1 VLKAKPEGRS
11 VLLIYRPMW
20 FMRSIGQRF
29 LGILDRLQRAF
40 HRSPPAF
47 RRGAAMLVDAL
58 IVIESFAVALLF
70 RFNGQVP
77 VDFWRLFWP
86 FAAFSAIAFVLLLNG
101 NGVYQSILR
110 YTGIYQGV
118 RVLSATAMAAG
129 GLFIAVFAI
138 GPGGFGIMKEV
149 NPVPLSVPLIGS
161 LLAYVQLV
169 AVRLYPRVFY
179 EMSLR
184 EVERRT
190 RTAIVGTGE
199 PGVALAGHIW
209 RTAAGEAQVV
219 GFISDSRAEV
229 GRHIEGATVL
239 GVVDD
244 LQGIIS
250 QHGIDQVIIAKPQAG
265 REEMDWI
272 WRTSIRA
279 SAEVKVMPDLGE
291 FLAEGAIRLRELQIE
306 DLLGREPVDIDL
318 EALSDSINGKRV
330 LVTGAGGSI
339 GKELSRQISRLG
351 PAKLV
356 LLDRDESGLY
366 YLNTE
371 LRREDFFD
379 AEVFVGDVTHAERVS
394 FAFETFGPQLVFHAA
409 AYKHVPMME
418 LQATEAVVNNVLG
431 TLNVARAAG
440 AYGTSKFI
448 NVSTDKAVNPV
459 NVMGATKR
467 LAEMVVKNL
476 SAEYPETIYA
486 SVRFGNVL
494 GSRGSVVPTFRQ
506 QIEAGGPVTVT
517 HPDMIRYFMTIPEA
531 VSLILQAGAMADAY
545 GTYVLEMGRPVA
557 ITDLARKMIEI
568 MGAPNVKIRFVG
580 LRPGEKLKEELF
592 EEGEEREAT
601 SHPMVF
607 KLSSENMTPPGDP
620 NFAELID
627 AMVFH
632 ARGQE
637 TGTSLE
643 YLRRAVPNYSASDLP
658 EKTESS
664 LDRPL

>member
-1 VLKAKPEGRS
+1 M
-11 VLLIYRPMW
+11 LLLR
-20 FMRSIGQRF
+20 RIGER
-29 LGILDRLQRAF
+29 LLALLDRLQRTF

-58 IVIESFAVALLF
+58 IVIESFAVTLIVRVA
-70 RFNGQVP
+70 GDTESP
-77 VDFWRLFWP
+77 PFWPFFWP
-86 FAAFSAIAFVLLLNG
+86 FAVFSALAFVLLLNA

-118 RVLSATAMAAG
+118 RVLSATAIAAG
-129 GLFIAVFAI
+129 GLFLAVFCV
-138 GPGGFGIMKEV
+138 GPFGFMRG
-149 NPVPLSVPLIGS
+149 NLVPLSVPLMGS
-161 LLAYVQLV
+161 VLAYVQLV

-184 EVERRT
+184 EVGRRT
-190 RTAIVGTGE
+190 RTVIVGTGE
-199 PGVALAGHIW
+199 AGVALAGHIW
-209 RTAAGEAQVV
+209 RTSAAETQVV
-219 GFISDSRAEV
+219 GFVSSSHAEV
-229 GRHIEGATVL
+229 GRHIEGSPVL
-239 GVVDD
+239 GVVED
-244 LQGIIS
+244 LEDLIA
-250 QHGIDQVIIAKPQAG
+250 QHGIDQVIIAMPQAG

-291 FLAEGAIRLRELQIE
+291 FLAEGAIKLRELQIE

-318 EALSDSINGKRV
+318 DALSDYINGKRV

-371 LRREDFFD
+371 LRREDFHD

-394 FAFETFGPQLVFHAA
+394 FVFETFKPQLVFHAA

-440 AYGTSKFI
+440 AYGTSKFV

-467 LAEMVVKNL
+467 LAEMVVKSL
-476 SAEYPETIYA
+476 SKEYPETVYA

-506 QIEAGGPVTVT
+506 QIEVGGPVTVT

-531 VSLILQAGAMADAY
+531 VSLILQAGAMAEAY

-568 MGAPNVKIRFVG
+568 MGAPNVKIKFVG
-580 LRPGEKLKEELF
+580 LRPGEKLKEELS
-592 EEGEEREAT
+592 EEGEEREPTA
-601 SHPMVF
+601 HQMIF
-607 KLSSENMTPPGDP
+607 RLSSENMSQPVDS
-620 NFAELID
+620 NLAELVD

-637 TGTSLE
+637 VGRSLE
-643 YLRRAVPNYSASDLP
+643 FLRRAVPNYSAVDLP
-658 EKTESS
+658 GVTENK
-664 LDRPL
+664 LDQHFT

>member
-1 VLKAKPEGRS
+1 
-11 VLLIYRPMW
+11 MW
-20 FMRSIGQRF
+20 FLQRMGERL
-29 LGILDRLQRAF
+29 LGSVDRLQRAF

-47 RRGAAMLVDAL
+47 RRGAAMLVDAV
-58 IVIESFAVALLF
+58 IVIESFAVTLIVRVA
-70 RFNGQVP
+70 GDTASP
-77 VDFWRLFWP
+77 PFWPFFWP
-86 FAAFSAIAFVLLLNG
+86 FAVFSALAFVLLLNR
-101 NGVYQSILR
+101 NGVYQSMLR

-129 GLFIAVFAI
+129 GLFLTVFCV
-138 GPGGFGIMKEV
+138 GPEGFGIMKF
-149 NPVPLSVPLIGS
+149 NPVPLSVPLMGS
-161 LLAYVQLV
+161 VLAYVQLV

-184 EVERRT
+184 EVGRRT

-209 RTAAGEAQVV
+209 RTAASRTQIV
-219 GFISDSRAEV
+219 GFVSMSPVEV
-229 GRHIEGATVL
+229 GRQIDGSPVL
-239 GVVDD
+239 GVVED
-244 LQGIIS
+244 LEDLIA
-250 QHGIDQVIIAKPQAG
+250 QHGIDQVIIAMPQAG

-291 FLAEGAIRLRELQIE
+291 YLAEGAIKLRELQIE

-318 EALSDSINGKRV
+318 DALSDYINGKRV

-371 LRREDFFD
+371 LRREDFYD
-379 AEVFVGDVTHAERVS
+379 TEVFVGDVTHSERIS
-394 FAFETFGPQLVFHAA
+394 FAFETFEPQLVFHAA

-418 LQATEAVVNNVLG
+418 LQATEAIVNNVLG

-440 AYGTSKFI
+440 AYGTNKFI

-467 LAEMVVKNL
+467 LAEMVVKRL
-476 SAEYPETIYA
+476 SFEYPETIYA

-531 VSLILQAGAMADAY
+531 VSLILQAGAMAEGY

-568 MGAPNVKIRFVG
+568 MGAPNVTIKFVG
-580 LRPGEKLKEELF
+580 LRPGEKLKEELS
-592 EEGEEREAT
+592 EEGEQKVPT
-601 SHPMVF
+601 SHQMVF
-607 KLSSENMTPPGDP
+607 RLSSENMSPPDDS
-620 NFAELID
+620 NLTELID
-627 AMVFH
+627 AMAYH

-637 TGTSLE
+637 GGRALHF
-643 YLRRAVPNYSASDLP
+643 LRRAVPNYSAADLP
-658 EKTESS
+658 EVTESR
-664 LDRPL
+664 LDQPFG

>member
-1 VLKAKPEGRS
+1 
-11 VLLIYRPMW
+11 VLLIYRLMW
-20 FMRSIGQRF
+20 LVRRIGERL
-29 LGILDRLQRAF
+29 LGPVDRLQRAF

-70 RFNGQVP
+70 RFDGEVP
-77 VDFWRLFWP
+77 GDFWRLFWP
-86 FAAFSAIAFVLLLNG
+86 FAVFSAVAFVLLLNG

-118 RVLSATAMAAG
+118 RVFSATAMAAG

-138 GPGGFGIMKEV
+138 GPGGFGIMEF
-149 NPVPLSVPLIGS
+149 NPVPLSIPLMGS
-161 LLAYVQLV
+161 VLAYVQLV

-184 EVERRT
+184 EVGRRT

-209 RTAAGEAQVV
+209 RTAASEAQVV
-219 GFISDSRAEV
+219 GFVSHSRAEV
-229 GRHIEGATVL
+229 GRHIEGSPVL
-239 GVVDD
+239 GVVED
-244 LQGIIS
+244 LQSLIS
-250 QHGIDQVIIAKPQAG
+250 QHGIDQVIIATPQAG

-272 WRTSIRA
+272 WRTSTRA

-291 FLAEGAIRLRELQIE
+291 FLAEGAIRLREFQIE

-318 EALSDSINGKRV
+318 DALSGYINGKRV

-351 PAKLV
+351 PAKLI

-366 YLNTE
+366 YLDTE
-371 LRREDFFD
+371 LGREDFYD
-379 AEVFVGDVTHAERVS
+379 AEVFVGDVTQAERVS
-394 FAFETFGPQLVFHAA
+394 FAFETFRPELVFHAA

-476 SAEYPETIYA
+476 AVEYPETVYA

-506 QIEAGGPVTVT
+506 QIEVGGPVTVT

-531 VSLILQAGAMADAY
+531 VSLILQAGAMADGY

-557 ITDLARKMIEI
+557 ITDLAKKMIEI
-568 MGAPNVKIRFVG
+568 MGAPNVKIKFVG

-592 EEGEEREAT
+592 EEGEEREPT
-601 SHPMVF
+601 PHQMVF
-607 KLSSENMTPPGDP
+607 KLSSENMDLPGDP
-620 NFAELID
+620 NLAELVD
-627 AMVFH
+627 AIVFH

-637 TGTSLE
+637 AGRSLDL
-643 YLRRAVPNYSASDLP
+643 LRRAVPNYSAVDLP
-658 EKTESS
+658 EF
-664 LDRPL
+664 DRPL

>member
-1 VLKAKPEGRS
+1 MWLLQRMGERLLGR
-11 VLLIYRPMW
+11 V
-20 FMRSIGQRF
+20 
-29 LGILDRLQRAF
+29 DRLQRAF

-58 IVIESFAVALLF
+58 IVIESFAVTLIVRVSGDAVAPSWPF
-70 RFNGQVP
+70 
-77 VDFWRLFWP
+77 FWP
-86 FAAFSAIAFVLLLNG
+86 FAVFSALAFVLLLNA

-118 RVLSATAMAAG
+118 RVLSATAIAAG
-129 GLFIAVFAI
+129 GLFLAVFCV
-138 GPGGFGIMKEV
+138 GPFGFGITRV
-149 NPVPLSVPLIGS
+149 NIVPLSVPLMGS
-161 LLAYVQLV
+161 VLAYVQLV

-184 EVERRT
+184 EVGRRT
-190 RTAIVGTGE
+190 RTVIVGTGE

-209 RTAAGEAQVV
+209 RTSAAETQVV
-219 GFISDSRAEV
+219 GFVSRSPVEV
-229 GRHIEGATVL
+229 GRQIEGSPVL
-239 GVVDD
+239 GVIENLED
-244 LQGIIS
+244 LIA
-250 QHGIDQVIIAKPQAG
+250 QHGIDQVIIAMPQAG

-291 FLAEGAIRLRELQIE
+291 FLAEGAIKLRELQIE

-318 EALSDSINGKRV
+318 DALSDYINGKRV

-351 PAKLV
+351 PAKLI

-371 LRREDFFD
+371 LRREDFYD
-379 AEVFVGDVTHAERVS
+379 TEVFVGDVTHSERVS
-394 FAFETFGPQLVFHAA
+394 FAFETFRPQLVFHAA

-418 LQATEAVVNNVLG
+418 QQATEAVVNNVLG

-448 NVSTDKAVNPV
+448 NVSTDKAVSPV

-467 LAEMVVKNL
+467 LAEMVVREL
-476 SAEYPETIYA
+476 SLEYPETIYA

-531 VSLILQAGAMADAY
+531 VSLILQAGAMAEGY

-568 MGAPNVKIRFVG
+568 MGAPNVTIKFVG
-580 LRPGEKLKEELF
+580 LRPGEKLKEELS
-592 EEGEEREAT
+592 EEGEQRDTTA
-601 SHPMVF
+601 HPMVF
-607 KLSSENMTPPGDP
+607 RLSSENVNPPGDA
-620 NFAELID
+620 NLSELID

-637 TGTSLE
+637 GGRALQL
-643 YLRRAVPNYSASDLP
+643 LRRAVPNYSAVDLA
-658 EKTESS
+658 EVTESR
-664 LDRPL
+664 LDYPL

>member
-1 VLKAKPEGRS
+1 MW
-11 VLLIYRPMW
+11 LLR
-20 FMRSIGQRF
+20 R
-29 LGILDRLQRAF
+29 LGERLLGLVDQLQRAF
-40 HRSPPAF
+40 HRSPPVF

-58 IVIESFAVALLF
+58 IVIESFAVTLIVRVEGDAEA
-70 RFNGQVP
+70 P
-77 VDFWRLFWP
+77 SWP
-86 FAAFSAIAFVLLLNG
+86 FFWLFAVFSALAYVLLLSES
-101 NGVYQSILR
+101 GVYRSILR

-118 RVLSATAMAAG
+118 KVLSATAIAAG
-129 GLFIAVFAI
+129 GLFLAVFCV
-138 GPGGFGIMKEV
+138 GPYGFGITKG
-149 NPVPLSVPLIGS
+149 NLVPLSVPLVGS
-161 LLAYVQLV
+161 VLAYVQLV

-184 EVERRT
+184 EVGRRT

-209 RTAAGEAQVV
+209 RTAASETQVV
-219 GFISDSRAEV
+219 GFVSGTSAEV
-229 GRHIEGATVL
+229 GRHIEGSPVL
-239 GVVDD
+239 GVIQD
-244 LQGIIS
+244 LQDLIS
-250 QHGIDQVIIAKPQAG
+250 QHGIDQVIIAMPQAG

-291 FLAEGAIRLRELQIE
+291 FLAEGAIKLRELQIE

-318 EALSDSINGKRV
+318 DALSEYINGKRV

-351 PAKLV
+351 PAKLA

-371 LRREDFFD
+371 LRREDFYD
-379 AEVFVGDVTHAERVS
+379 AEVFIGDVTHAERVS
-394 FAFETFGPQLVFHAA
+394 YAFETFRPQLVFHAA

-431 TLNVARAAG
+431 TLNVGRAAG

-476 SAEYPETIYA
+476 SVEYPETVYA

-517 HPDMIRYFMTIPEA
+517 HPEMIRYFMTIPEA
-531 VSLILQAGAMADAY
+531 VSLILQAGAMAEGY

-568 MGAPNVKIRFVG
+568 MGAPNVKIKFVG
-580 LRPGEKLKEELF
+580 LRPGEKLKEELS
-592 EEGEEREAT
+592 EEGEEREPTA
-601 SHPMVF
+601 HQMIF
-607 KLSSENMTPPGDP
+607 RLSSENMSPPGDS
-620 NFAELID
+620 NLAELVD

-637 TGTSLE
+637 VGRSLE
-643 YLRRAVPNYSASDLP
+643 FLRRAVPNYSAVDLP
-658 EKTESS
+658 GVTENK
-664 LDRPL
+664 LDQHFS

>member
-1 VLKAKPEGRS
+1 MW
-11 VLLIYRPMW
+11 LLQR
-20 FMRSIGQRF
+20 IGER
-29 LGILDRLQRAF
+29 LLDRVDRLQRAF

-58 IVIESFAVALLF
+58 IVIESFAVTLIVRVA
-70 RFNGQVP
+70 GDTAGP
-77 VDFWRLFWP
+77 PFWPFFWP
-86 FAAFSAIAFVLLLNG
+86 FAVFSALAFVLLLNA

-129 GLFIAVFAI
+129 GLSLTVICV
-138 GPGGFGIMKEV
+138 GPWGFGLMDF
-149 NPVPLSVPLIGS
+149 NPVPLSVPLMGS
-161 LLAYVQLV
+161 VLAYVQLV

-184 EVERRT
+184 EVGRRT
-190 RTAIVGTGE
+190 RTVIVGTGE

-209 RTAAGEAQVV
+209 RTAASETQVV
-219 GFISDSRAEV
+219 GFVSRSPVEV
-229 GRHIEGATVL
+229 GRHIEGSPVL
-239 GVVDD
+239 GVVED
-244 LQGIIS
+244 LEELIA
-250 QHGIDQVIIAKPQAG
+250 QHGIDQVIIAMPQAS

-272 WRTSIRA
+272 WRNSIRA

-291 FLAEGAIRLRELQIE
+291 YLAEGAIKLRELQIE

-318 EALSDSINGKRV
+318 DALSDYINSKRV

-351 PAKLV
+351 PAKLI

-371 LRREDFFD
+371 LRREDFYD
-379 AEVFVGDVTHAERVS
+379 TEVFVGDVTHSERVS
-394 FAFETFGPQLVFHAA
+394 FAFETFRPQLVFHAA

-418 LQATEAVVNNVLG
+418 QQATEAIVNNVLG

-448 NVSTDKAVNPV
+448 NVSTDKAVSPV

-467 LAEMVVKNL
+467 LAEMVVREL
-476 SAEYPETIYA
+476 SLQYPETIYA

-531 VSLILQAGAMADAY
+531 VSLILQAGAMAEGY

-568 MGAPNVKIRFVG
+568 MGAPNVSIKFVG
-580 LRPGEKLKEELF
+580 LRPGEKLKEELS
-592 EEGEEREAT
+592 EEGEQRDT
-601 SHPMVF
+601 TDHPMVF
-607 KLSSENMTPPGDP
+607 RLSSENMSPPG
-620 NFAELID
+620 NSNLSELID

-637 TGTSLE
+637 GGRALQL
-643 YLRRAVPNYSASDLP
+643 LRRAVPNYSAVDLA
-658 EKTESS
+658 EVTESR
-664 LDRPL
+664 LDYPL

>member
-1 VLKAKPEGRS
+1 MGER
-11 VLLIYRPMW
+11 LLGPV
-20 FMRSIGQRF
+20 
-29 LGILDRLQRAF
+29 DRLQRAF

-58 IVIESFAVALLF
+58 IVIESFAVTLIVRVA
-70 RFNGQVP
+70 GDTASP
-77 VDFWRLFWP
+77 PFWPFFWP
-86 FAAFSAIAFVLLLNG
+86 FAVFSALAFVLLLNR
-101 NGVYQSILR
+101 NGVYQSMLR

-129 GLFIAVFAI
+129 GLFLAVFCV
-138 GPGGFGIMKEV
+138 GPEGFGIMKF
-149 NPVPLSVPLIGS
+149 NPVPLSVPLMGS
-161 LLAYVQLV
+161 VLAYVQLV

-184 EVERRT
+184 EVGRRT
-190 RTAIVGTGE
+190 RTVIVGTGE

-209 RTAAGEAQVV
+209 RTAASKTQVV
-219 GFISDSRAEV
+219 GFVTRSTIEV
-229 GRHIEGATVL
+229 GRQIEGAPVL
-239 GVVDD
+239 GVVENLED
-244 LQGIIS
+244 LIA
-250 QHGIDQVIIAKPQAG
+250 QHGIDQVIIAMPQAG

-291 FLAEGAIRLRELQIE
+291 YLAEGAIKLRELQIE

-318 EALSDSINGKRV
+318 DALSGYINGKRV

-371 LRREDFFD
+371 LRREDFYD
-379 AEVFVGDVTHAERVS
+379 TEVFVGDVTHSERVS
-394 FAFETFGPQLVFHAA
+394 FAFETFEPQLVFHAA

-418 LQATEAVVNNVLG
+418 LQATEAIVNNVLG

-440 AYGTSKFI
+440 AYGTKRFI

-467 LAEMVVKNL
+467 LAEMVVRKL
-476 SAEYPETIYA
+476 SFEYPETIYA

-531 VSLILQAGAMADAY
+531 VSLILQAGAMAEGY

-568 MGAPNVKIRFVG
+568 MGAPNVAIKFVG
-580 LRPGEKLKEELF
+580 LRPGEKLKEELS
-592 EEGEEREAT
+592 EEGEQKDPTA
-601 SHPMVF
+601 HQMVF
-607 KLSSENMTPPGDP
+607 RLSSENMSPPDDS
-620 NFAELID
+620 NLTELID
-627 AMVFH
+627 AMVYH
-632 ARGQE
+632 SRGQE
-637 TGTSLE
+637 GGRALDF
-643 YLRRAVPNYSASDLP
+643 LRRAVPNYSALDLP
-658 EKTESS
+658 EVTESR
-664 LDRPL
+664 LDYPL

>member
-1 VLKAKPEGRS
+1 
-11 VLLIYRPMW
+11 
-20 FMRSIGQRF
+20 
-29 LGILDRLQRAF
+29 
-40 HRSPPAF
+40 
-47 RRGAAMLVDAL
+47 MLVDAL
-58 IVIESFAVALLF
+58 IVIESFAIALLF
-70 RFNGQVP
+70 RFAGEVP
-77 VDFWRLFWP
+77 GAFWSLFWP
-86 FAAFSAIAFVLLLNG
+86 FAIFSAVAFVLLLNG

-118 RVLSATAMAAG
+118 RVFSATAMAAG

-138 GPGGFGIMKEV
+138 GPGGFGLMEF
-149 NPVPLSVPLIGS
+149 NPVPLSVPLMGS
-161 LLAYVQLV
+161 VLAYVQLV

-184 EVERRT
+184 EVGRRT

-209 RTAAGEAQVV
+209 RTAASEAQVV
-219 GFISDSRAEV
+219 GFVSHSRAEV
-229 GRHIEGATVL
+229 GRHIEGAQVL

-244 LQGIIS
+244 LQDLIS
-250 QHGIDQVIIAKPQAG
+250 QHGIDQIIIATPQAG

-272 WRTSIRA
+272 WRTSTRA

-291 FLAEGAIRLRELQIE
+291 FLAEGTIRLREFQIE

-318 EALSDSINGKRV
+318 DALSGYINGKRV

-351 PAKLV
+351 PAKLI

-371 LRREDFFD
+371 LGREDFYD
-379 AEVFVGDVTHAERVS
+379 AEVFVGDVTQAERVS
-394 FAFETFGPQLVFHAA
+394 FAFETFRPELVFHAA

-476 SAEYPETIYA
+476 AVEYPETVYA

-506 QIEAGGPVTVT
+506 QIEFGGPVTVT

-531 VSLILQAGAMADAY
+531 VSLILQAGAMADGY

-568 MGAPNVKIRFVG
+568 MGAPNVKIKFVG

-592 EEGEEREAT
+592 EEGEEREPT
-601 SHPMVF
+601 PHQMVF
-607 KLSSENMTPPGDP
+607 KLSSENMDTPGDR
-620 NFAELID
+620 NLAELVD

-637 TGTSLE
+637 AGRSLE
-643 YLRRAVPNYSASDLP
+643 LLRTAVPNYSAVDLP
-658 EKTESS
+658 EVTESR